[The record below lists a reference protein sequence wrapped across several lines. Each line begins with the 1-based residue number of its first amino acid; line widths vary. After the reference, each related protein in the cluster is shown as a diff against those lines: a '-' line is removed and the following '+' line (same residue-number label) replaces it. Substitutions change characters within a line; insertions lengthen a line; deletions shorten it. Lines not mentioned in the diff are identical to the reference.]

1 MFGNYSPAN
10 LNRQSSAGKNKAGK
24 YPDRHFT
31 TGKHKTGKAKTG
43 NRIFPANGYCIEG
56 DVLLNALSAFF
67 SPNNVTKSGPNLNVS
82 TERISE

>member
-24 YPDRHFT
+24 YPDRHFP

-43 NRIFPANGYCIEG
+43 NRIFPFDKDI
-56 DVLLNALSAFF
+56 
-67 SPNNVTKSGPNLNVS
+67 
-82 TERISE
+82 R

>member
-43 NRIFPANGYCIEG
+43 NRIFPSSNTTAEAAGGVGAKIQTR
-56 DVLLNALSAFF
+56 
-67 SPNNVTKSGPNLNVS
+67 PTRS
-82 TERISE
+82 T

>member
-24 YPDRHFT
+24 YPDRHFP

-43 NRIFPANGYCIEG
+43 NRIFPFEVRG
-56 DVLLNALSAFF
+56 
-67 SPNNVTKSGPNLNVS
+67 
-82 TERISE
+82 ERNPHAT

>member
-43 NRIFPANGYCIEG
+43 NRIFPVKLGLINQFRKLGSSNFSKNPKYRA
-56 DVLLNALSAFF
+56 VL
-67 SPNNVTKSGPNLNVS
+67 KS
-82 TERISE
+82 

>member
-43 NRIFPANGYCIEG
+43 NRIFPIDA
-56 DVLLNALSAFF
+56 
-67 SPNNVTKSGPNLNVS
+67 SPMPSYTLA
-82 TERISE
+82 TLY

>member
-43 NRIFPANGYCIEG
+43 NRIFPFDNRGPT
-56 DVLLNALSAFF
+56 DVQKTSKINTFWTS
-67 SPNNVTKSGPNLNVS
+67 
-82 TERISE
+82 

>member
-31 TGKHKTGKAKTG
+31 TGKRKTGKAKTG
-43 NRIFPANGYCIEG
+43 NRIFPYLIACA
-56 DVLLNALSAFF
+56 LLACLES
-67 SPNNVTKSGPNLNVS
+67 
-82 TERISE
+82 I